1 MSGPAARCNRNDR
14 ALTGNEVRP
23 MTIPARTPAEHYAEA
38 ARLLAAAESSRT
50 TEIQST
56 DALIA
61 LGHAVLAT
69 VPRRRSRQRKTE
81 TSAFRTSGGSPRAR
95 WERGEDEDGQ
105 R

>member
-1 MSGPAARCNRNDR
+1 
-14 ALTGNEVRP
+14 

-50 TEIQST
+50 TEIQTT

-61 LGHAVLAT
+61 VGHAILAT
-69 VPRRRSRQRKTE
+69 VPRRRSRLQRAERLPRE
-81 TSAFRTSGGSPRAR
+81 TGGSPRAR
-95 WERGEDEDGQ
+95 WERGENLDGEGGQ